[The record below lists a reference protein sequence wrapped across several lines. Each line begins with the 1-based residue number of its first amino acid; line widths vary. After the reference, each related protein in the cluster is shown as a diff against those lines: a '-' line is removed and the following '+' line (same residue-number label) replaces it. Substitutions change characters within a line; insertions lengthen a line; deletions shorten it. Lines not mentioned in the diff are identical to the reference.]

1 MGEHSIG
8 WKPLRFASWF
18 PTLISCSPNL
28 PSVYIRLCE
37 HGNHLHFFYKITNER
52 GTKTVFTYARV
63 KWFYGQ
69 SERAYYLNYF
79 IICFDSFE
87 LLSCLIAG
95 LSSRELK
102 LADEG
107 KTATP
112 TKSGSDYG
120 LKKKSFEKWKSNKI
134 VYKLIMQNIRVK
146 KKDLK
151 HVD

>member
-1 MGEHSIG
+1 MVS
-8 WKPLRFASWF
+8 
-18 PTLISCSPNL
+18 
-28 PSVYIRLCE
+28 
-37 HGNHLHFFYKITNER
+37 
-52 GTKTVFTYARV
+52 VFTYAHV

-79 IICFDSFE
+79 LICFDSLE

-102 LADEG
+102 SADEG

-120 LKKKSFEKWKSNKI
+120 LKKKSFEK
-134 VYKLIMQNIRVK
+134 
-146 KKDLK
+146 
-151 HVD
+151 